1 MTQEQLAKIFKA
13 LGDDT
18 RLQIFDM
25 LRQGK
30 LCACKILEKL
40 DITQPTLSHH
50 MKVLCDCGL
59 VESEKEWKWTHY
71 WLNCQVAQQVSVF
84 VSEIPCLKNK

>member
-13 LGDDT
+13 LSDNT

-59 VESEKEWKWTHY
+59 AESEKEWKWTHY
-71 WLNCQVAQQVSVF
+71 WLNCQVAQQVADF
-84 VSEIPCLKNK
+84 VSDIPCLNNK